1 MIEAAIDEAFP
12 APVLTATHYERFSCR
27 GESGFAM
34 SSCLRSLV
42 GIWRNPT
49 THHANEQE
57 TVSEIQEPTSKVI
70 VRR

>member
-12 APVLTATHYERFSCR
+12 APVLTATHDERFRYR
-27 GESGFAM
+27 GESGFAYER
-34 SSCLRSLV
+34 LRSLV

-57 TVSEIQEPTSKVI
+57 IVSEIQEPTSKVI